1 MFGLYATNVTL
12 FLQEIWDAYS
22 SEEQDIYLNFNLVLS
37 DVSAFLVDGDYHWNE
52 TSDETNLLPVID
64 KCGIALKL
72 QQVNNTLPRPF
83 FPGFGVGGLLN
94 VIIMTWVAVPSLDRS
109 S

>member
-1 MFGLYATNVTL
+1 MLLTSLV
-12 FLQEIWDAYS
+12 LQEIWDSYT

-37 DVSAFLVDGDYHWNE
+37 DVSAFLVDGDYHWDG

-72 QQVNNTLPRPF
+72 QQVKQCSTH
-83 FPGFGVGGLLN
+83 
-94 VIIMTWVAVPSLDRS
+94 
-109 S
+109 

>member
-1 MFGLYATNVTL
+1 L
-12 FLQEIWDAYS
+12 LQEIWDSYS

-52 TSDETNLLPVID
+52 TSDGINLLPVID

-72 QQVNNTLPRPF
+72 QQVKQYFTYLSSHN
-83 FPGFGVGGLLN
+83 
-94 VIIMTWVAVPSLDRS
+94 IIERLKGEN
-109 S
+109 

>member
-1 MFGLYATNVTL
+1 VFGLYATNVTL
-12 FLQEIWDAYS
+12 FLQEIWDAYT
-22 SEEQDIYLNFNLVLS
+22 SEEQDMYLNFNLVLS

-72 QQVNNTLPRPF
+72 QQVNNTPPTPF
-83 FPGFGVGGLLN
+83 FFFFFGGG
-94 VIIMTWVAVPSLDRS
+94 DY
-109 S
+109 

>member
-1 MFGLYATNVTL
+1 MFGLYATNVTS
-12 FLQEIWDAYS
+12 FLQEIWDAYT
-22 SEEQDIYLNFNLVLS
+22 SEDQDMYLNFNLVLS

-72 QQVNNTLPRPF
+72 QQVNNTPPTPF
-83 FPGFGVGGLLN
+83 
-94 VIIMTWVAVPSLDRS
+94 
-109 S
+109 